1 MEGAGGRDDSA
12 ASKHART
19 PSSATIRWIQSSILA
34 SPLGPKQL
42 TKREAGYQPALAERG
57 EVDRFMLSL
66 MDGDTALSTIAE
78 RSLHAFPNRFST
90 MAEAL
95 AYAGTL
101 SAKYAR

>member
-1 MEGAGGRDDSA
+1 
-12 ASKHART
+12 
-19 PSSATIRWIQSSILA
+19 
-34 SPLGPKQL
+34 
-42 TKREAGYQPALAERG
+42 
-57 EVDRFMLSL
+57 MLSL

-78 RSLHAFPNRFST
+78 RSLHAFPSWFAT